1 MRVLYTAEIVGKAG
15 IYCFKKTIPSLK
27 KEKSIDFVI
36 AGCDGATN
44 GNGLGYNHAVYLHK
58 LGADALTTG
67 DACFYKKDLTGNF
80 DNVHFA
86 RRPANL
92 PPGAPGMCFLCY
104 NCGGQKIAVVVL
116 LGQFGFSRIHAENPL
131 YCLDRLLENPLKEA
145 PVIIVDF
152 HAVTSAE
159 KRILFAAAQGRVSA
173 VIGSH
178 TRVQTADE
186 EVLPGGTAVISDA
199 GRSGSFYSVGGTEIQ
214 SRIRE
219 YISGIPEW
227 TKDAW
232 DVCELQGVIIDI
244 GDDGKALSIERIR
257 APVSV
262 PVQENQGK
270 QGKSDA

>member
-1 MRVLYTAEIVGKAG
+1 MRILYTAEIVGKAG
-15 IYCFKKTIPSLK
+15 IYCFKKTIPRLK

-44 GNGLGYNHAVYLHK
+44 GGGLGYNHAVYIHK

-67 DACFYKKDLTGNF
+67 DNCFYKKDLTGNF
-80 DNVHFA
+80 DNVQFA
-86 RRPANL
+86 LRPANL
-92 PPGAPGMCFLCY
+92 PCGAPGMGFRCY
-104 NCGGQKIAVVVL
+104 TCGGQKIAVAVL
-116 LGQFGFSRIHAENPL
+116 LGQFGFSRIHADNPL
-131 YCLDRLLENPLKEA
+131 YFLDGMLEKLLKETQ
-145 PVIIVDF
+145 VIIVDF

-159 KRILFAAAQGRVSA
+159 KRIMFAAAQGRVSA

-214 SRIRE
+214 SRIKE

-232 DVCELQGVIIDI
+232 DACELQGVMIDI

-257 APVSV
+257 IPVSV
-262 PVQENQGK
+262 PIQRK
-270 QGKSDA
+270 QGKSDV